1 MGFREVNH
9 LRIFCK
15 IMFTFEFWV
24 TLAVTAGGAAVV
36 GLMAWL
42 EKRPKTELQPRLFPT
57 TLVMVIAAL
66 VVLMAGFH
74 MLDLVKPVAG
84 H

>member
-9 LRIFCK
+9 LRFFYN

-24 TLAVTAGGAAVV
+24 TLAVLSGGAATV
-36 GLMAWL
+36 GLMTWL
-42 EKRPKTELQPRLFPT
+42 EKRPKTQLQPRLFPT
-57 TLVMVIAAL
+57 TLVMVLAAL
-66 VVLMAGFH
+66 VAIMAGFH
-74 MLDLVKPVAG
+74 VIDLLKPVAA